1 MNRVV
6 IGLVGEKCA
15 GKEKFWELFCEVA
28 SEFIKEPLVFTF
40 NRFSTS
46 TMLAEILERCGA
58 NTGRNNKIAL
68 VQELEEKFGEGTVA
82 SGMYRRLKND
92 RTTVKVIDSVRL
104 PADEEALRKEENN
117 ILLYITADANIR
129 YDRHK
134 ARNRDTGDD
143 KTTFEEFLAG
153 EKASTEKHAANIGSR
168 ANWKIE
174 NNFND
179 EELLKDWIRIF
190 FKCKVKPLLEKEE

>member
-1 MNRVV
+1 MNKVI
-6 IGLVGEKCA
+6 IGLVGEQCA
-15 GKEKFWELFCEVA
+15 GKEKFWELFTEVTR
-28 SEFIKEPLVFTF
+28 EFIKEPLVFTV

-82 SGMYRRLKND
+82 SGLYRRLKND
-92 RTTVKVIDSVRL
+92 RTTIKVIDSVRL
-104 PADEEALRKEENN
+104 PTDEEALRKEPNN
-117 ILLYITADANIR
+117 ILIYITADAKVR
-129 YDRHK
+129 YDRHR
-134 ARNRDTGDD
+134 ARNRDAGDD
-143 KTTFEEFLAG
+143 KMTFEEFLEK
-153 EKASTEKHAANIGSR
+153 EKASTEKHAPNIGSR

-179 EELLKDWIRIF
+179 EELLRDWIRIF
-190 FKCKVKPLLEKEE
+190 FKCKVRPILEKTE